1 MSRDKQERFGESDG
15 DPPMMDYQE
24 ERERLLDRLDLAREE
39 NNALRELLVKRHGWD
54 PQELSITVEARV
66 TEKLQQDIDRLTQW
80 RTQWL
85 ARPAELNQEQN
96 ERRE

>member
-1 MSRDKQERFGESDG
+1 MSRDKQGHFGESDG
-15 DPPMMDYQE
+15 ETPMLDRQE

-54 PQELSITVEARV
+54 PQELSIIVEARI